1 MYSFKVS
8 NTILLCVCFQQFHME
23 FLIIH
28 KLFMLCTTV
37 QPRVAMR
44 LCGKVG
50 GWMGGAFLK
59 NNQCFTRLHH
69 SYVYHALCKFASNTT
84 IFTLIPGLRA
94 EPRVTTV
101 KIIHVHLA

>member
-1 MYSFKVS
+1 MCTAISHGIFDHPQTVHVVYNSATKSS
-8 NTILLCVCFQQFHME
+8 NETMWE
-23 FLIIH
+23 S
-28 KLFMLCTTV
+28 
-37 QPRVAMR
+37 
-44 LCGKVG
+44 G
-50 GWMGGAFLK
+50 GVDGGGAFLK